1 MSKTP
6 TVVLVGSCAL
16 LVFSFVLIG
25 VGFADVDEIDV
36 EREALFKGTSG
47 TVQVEEFGSYS
58 IFVNDQYT
66 CDETTVSISDENYEY
81 FNEECDEVFDETG
94 WRAIGVMSTDT
105 DGVLDVQANHEIL
118 IIDDIVYLS
127 EGGLAVMGGGLL
139 CCFSIIGV
147 IIGLVLMTRKK
158 PTTVMMVQH
167 PGQLQN
173 FQQMPLTQSVP
184 SGVPQEEEVQEPVW
198 NFPENP

>member
-1 MSKTP
+1 
-6 TVVLVGSCAL
+6 
-16 LVFSFVLIG
+16 
-25 VGFADVDEIDV
+25 
-36 EREALFKGTSG
+36 
-47 TVQVEEFGSYS
+47 
-58 IFVNDQYT
+58 
-66 CDETTVSISDENYEY
+66 
-81 FNEECDEVFDETG
+81 
-94 WRAIGVMSTDT
+94 
-105 DGVLDVQANHEIL
+105 
-118 IIDDIVYLS
+118 
-127 EGGLAVMGGGLL
+127 MGGGLL